1 MSYLPPFSYIKGKM
15 RVGASNG
22 IRRVQMDSEDFM
34 DFIKLFL
41 RSVDVDE
48 AWYLE
53 HNPDVAEAIEQG
65 AYRSGKQHF
74 VEEGYFEGRT
84 PFEFKVDE
92 QWYVSTY
99 PDVAEGLKEGG
110 LDSAQQ
116 HFLSYGYTEG
126 RLPSADY

>member
-1 MSYLPPFSYIKGKM
+1 M

-22 IRRVQMDSEDFM
+22 IRRAQMDSEDFM

-65 AYRSGKQHF
+65 AYRSP
-74 VEEGYFEGRT
+74 R
-84 PFEFKVDE
+84 
-92 QWYVSTY
+92 SLC
-99 PDVAEGLKEGG
+99 AEPPHE
-110 LDSAQQ
+110 
-116 HFLSYGYTEG
+116 
-126 RLPSADY
+126 SADRAEPAWCGHSLHHRPASRGVGRQRTTSR